1 MVDHIH
7 NNVSKMLC
15 PKDKDRTQKCFII
28 LFNYPLK
35 VILTYYYFLVIQT
48 LPTHLVDEYVNVL
61 TQLPNFEINYHQDEN
76 ETLQYSS
83 TSSLSANE
91 STYGDPSFR
100 SKSTKVLI
108 GY

>member
-1 MVDHIH
+1 M
-7 NNVSKMLC
+7 K
-15 PKDKDRTQKCFII
+15 
-28 LFNYPLK
+28 
-35 VILTYYYFLVIQT
+35 
-48 LPTHLVDEYVNVL
+48 
-61 TQLPNFEINYHQDEN
+61 N

-100 SKSTKVLI
+100 SKSTKVVI